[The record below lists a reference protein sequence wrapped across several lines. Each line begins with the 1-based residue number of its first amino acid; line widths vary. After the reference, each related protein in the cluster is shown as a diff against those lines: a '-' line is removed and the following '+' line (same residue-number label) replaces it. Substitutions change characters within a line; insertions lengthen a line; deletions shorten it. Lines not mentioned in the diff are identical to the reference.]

1 MFYQQNKH
9 ESVDGKPKEKMTREK
24 QNRKQERSA
33 SAKTITNADKRQHGT
48 LQKLL
53 DKIWHLHPQT
63 GRLKLTLC
71 LRP

>member
-9 ESVDGKPKEKMTREK
+9 GSVDGKPKEKMTREK
-24 QNRKQERSA
+24 HNRKQERSA

-53 DKIWHLHPQT
+53 DKYGTCTHKQ
-63 GRLKLTLC
+63 GG
-71 LRP
+71 